1 MRFDDYLDFDNLPWP
16 FGSSKTRQKRG
27 RRYRRSRWKWFERG
41 DLKFAILALIEEKP
55 MHGYE
60 VMQAL
65 EDESAGCYKAS
76 PGSVYPT
83 LQLLEDQGHV
93 TARDQAGRKIYA
105 ITEDGRSYLDEN
117 REHVEHIF
125 ERVSKFSD
133 RIFGRDM
140 SELSR
145 KFSRLARTT
154 FQGAVSWIDDEQLF
168 GDMKGVLDRAV
179 KDMDAAWDAARE
191 RRRAAKAAR
200 SAQRE
205 TAEG

>member
-1 MRFDDYLDFDNLPWP
+1 MRFDDYLDFDALPWP

>member
-1 MRFDDYLDFDNLPWP
+1 MRFDDYLDFDSLPWP
-16 FGSSKTRQKRG
+16 FGSSSTRRKRG
-27 RRYRRSRWKWFERG
+27 QRYRRSRWKWFERG

-65 EDESAGCYKAS
+65 EAESAGCYRAS

-83 LQLLEDQGHV
+83 LQLLEDQGHA
-93 TARDQAGRKIYA
+93 TARDQAGRKIYS
-105 ITEDGRSYLDEN
+105 ITESGRGYLEEN

-168 GDMKGVLDRAV
+168 SDMKGVLDRAV

-200 SAQRE
+200 SAQEE